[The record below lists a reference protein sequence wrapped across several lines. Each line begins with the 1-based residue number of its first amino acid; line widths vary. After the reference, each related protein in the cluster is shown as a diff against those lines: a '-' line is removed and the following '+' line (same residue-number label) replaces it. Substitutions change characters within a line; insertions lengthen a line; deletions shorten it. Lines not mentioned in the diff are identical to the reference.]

1 MSMIDSVFGIHEK
14 ALSMRNQRLTVLA
27 KNIANAETPN
37 FKARDYEFTD
47 VLKKEL
53 GLGSLTQTSQ
63 GHLSAASAS
72 GNGKLTF
79 EVPLNPSADG
89 NTVEMSVQQAKFG
102 RAAGEYQA
110 TLTIL
115 EGRIS
120 GLRKALRGE

>member
-1 MSMIDSVFGIHEK
+1 L
-14 ALSMRNQRLTVLA
+14 ALTN
-27 KNIANAETPN
+27 E
-37 FKARDYEFTD
+37 
-47 VLKKEL
+47 
-53 GLGSLTQTSQ
+53 
-63 GHLSAASAS
+63 GHLSVGNAN
-72 GNGKLTF
+72 GNGNLTY

-120 GLRKALRGE
+120 GIRKALRGE

>member
-1 MSMIDSVFGIHEK
+1 MSMIDSVFGVHEK
-14 ALSMRNQRLTVLA
+14 ALSMRNERLEVLA

-37 FKARDYEFTD
+37 FKARDFEFND
-47 VLKKEL
+47 VLKREIGMGKLALTNEGHL
-53 GLGSLTQTSQ
+53 SVGSSNGSGSLTY
-63 GHLSAASAS
+63 
-72 GNGKLTF
+72 

-120 GLRKALRGE
+120 GIRKALRGD

>member
-1 MSMIDSVFGIHEK
+1 MSMIDSVFGVHEK
-14 ALSMRNQRLTVLA
+14 ALGMRNERMTVLA
-27 KNIANAETPN
+27 RNIANAETPN
-37 FKARDYEFTD
+37 FKARDFEFND
-47 VLKKEL
+47 VLKREL
-53 GLGSLTQTSQ
+53 GMGKLALTNE
-63 GHLSAASAS
+63 GHLSVGNAN
-72 GNGKLTF
+72 GNGNLTY

-120 GLRKALRGE
+120 GIRKALRGE